1 MSQPRLPIQP
11 WTPTATLALLQPKT
25 SRKHAGF
32 EHGKLE
38 VVLRL
43 PGDQMT
49 SLSERFRSGL
59 SERYLIER
67 ELGAGGMAT
76 VYLASDL
83 QRGRS
88 VALKVLRPELA
99 SLIGPERFLR
109 EIEISGKLNPPH
121 ILPLCDSAQVEG
133 LPYFVMP
140 FIEGESLRDL
150 LVREGQLAVEQALQ
164 ITREVADALAY
175 AHAQGVI
182 PPHNNPGHNL

>member
-25 SRKHAGF
+25 SRKTVGF

-88 VALKVLRPELA
+88 VALKVLRA
-99 SLIGPERFLR
+99 GRGAR
-109 EIEISGKLNPPH
+109 AG
-121 ILPLCDSAQVEG
+121 AGRG
-133 LPYFVMP
+133 L
-140 FIEGESLRDL
+140 
-150 LVREGQLAVEQALQ
+150 
-164 ITREVADALAY
+164 
-175 AHAQGVI
+175 
-182 PPHNNPGHNL
+182 